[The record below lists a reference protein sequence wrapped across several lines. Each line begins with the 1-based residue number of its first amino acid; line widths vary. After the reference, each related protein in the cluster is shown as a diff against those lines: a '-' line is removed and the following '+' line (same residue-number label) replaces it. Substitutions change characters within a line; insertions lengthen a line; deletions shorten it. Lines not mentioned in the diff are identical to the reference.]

1 MSKVLTI
8 TWLRSRRLLVSAIAL
23 LGLVAVILALQPAFP
38 ASGAPDAATRGQMM
52 EEGSKASVVFQV
64 HPTFIKYPEDRIR
77 DHGVWFV
84 GAGLAPEQ
92 EVEIRMVWGSVGL
105 HNDITSVL
113 DVGYD
118 EDLGGLF
125 ANEHGAFVVAF
136 ERGFRGTGS
145 DFVFYGEWEAV
156 SFRLLDAITGDV
168 LAVAP
173 AVLCGPALEEPWC
186 NVSSELVPI
195 E

>member
-8 TWLRSRRLLVSAIAL
+8 TWLRSRRLLVSAVAL
-23 LGLVAVILALQPAFP
+23 LGLVALILALQPASP
-38 ASGAPDAATRGQMM
+38 ASSAPDAATSAQMQ
-52 EEGSKASVVFQV
+52 EGSASVVFQV
-64 HPTFIKYPEDRIR
+64 HPTFIRYPEDRIR

-92 EVEIRMVWGSVGL
+92 EVKIRMVWGAAGL
-105 HNDITSVL
+105 ETDVTSVL

-125 ANEHGAFVVAF
+125 ANVHGAFAVAF
-136 ERGFRGTGS
+136 ERGFRGTAR

-156 SFRLLDAITGDV
+156 SFRLHDAVTNEL